1 MVFQPLVQGEEE
13 TTTLGG
19 RGIRPSLFLAI
30 GAVALML
37 AGGLLVF
44 IRRQF

>member
-1 MVFQPLVQGEEE
+1 VVFQPLVTGEEGAP
-13 TTTLGG
+13 TPLG
-19 RGIRPSLFLAI
+19 RRVQPSLFLAI
-30 GAVALML
+30 GAVALVL

>member
-1 MVFQPLVQGEEE
+1 MSRRLP
-13 TTTLGG
+13 
-19 RGIRPSLFLAI
+19 PSLFLVI
-30 GAVALML
+30 GAVALVL

>member
-1 MVFQPLVQGEEE
+1 MPVSRRL
-13 TTTLGG
+13 L
-19 RGIRPSLFLAI
+19 PSLFLAI
-30 GAVALML
+30 GAVALLL